1 MTKKK
6 RTKHEHRSLTPSQ
19 VKRQQQGGEY
29 LMPGVWID
37 REGGLHFSIPE
48 ILKAEGIADTPEARE
63 HARRMFEEM
72 LREQQP
78 QATIIVQDDEKP
90 DS

>member
-1 MTKKK
+1 MTKRK
-6 RTKHEHRSLTPSQ
+6 REHRSLTHTQ
-19 VKRQQQGGEY
+19 IVRQQQSGMY

-63 HARRMFEEM
+63 HATRLFEEM

-78 QATIIVQDDEKP
+78 QATLIVQDDEAP
-90 DS
+90 DG

>member
-1 MTKKK
+1 MTKRK
-6 RTKHEHRSLTPSQ
+6 REHRSLTPSQ
-19 VKRQQQGGEY
+19 VRRQQQAGEY

-63 HARRMFEEM
+63 HATRIFEEL
-72 LREQQP
+72 LRELQP
-78 QATIIVQDDEKP
+78 QATVIVQDDEKA
-90 DS
+90 DA